1 MKSKLLPLL
10 LACAGASLAHADYNP
25 VALTPGSYTQDIV
38 VEASAP
44 QALPA
49 CCNATAGNG
58 TGKGDNTYYE
68 QGLFARA
75 GQSGGNSGIPI
86 HNTTFASINNANMQF
101 LMPPDYTVN
110 NDLIIDAI
118 YTSGTFTFNSPTTAT
133 NLAILCCGGGGP
145 LTVNYTVTHSDS
157 TTETGTISLL
167 DWFAGGST
175 VAWGANGRIDING
188 NYNNYNSSSVNNN
201 APFLYAN
208 TITVSGSSPVVSI
221 EFDTPSGNHG
231 NFFAV
236 SGNASGTAWTPIPV
250 DPSSYNL
257 RVIAPAT
264 FPLTATM
271 DQGTNT
277 SNNGNLATWFE
288 NGFDRGLT
296 AGLPPSG
303 STFNSQSQPTHHYQL
318 GDYTKNNAILIDT
331 NHQIANITPV
341 SPANYSSFAFLTAG
355 GNVGG
360 TPMTNICILQ
370 HADGV
375 NETNLFLGYDWF
387 DQNHNG
393 AIALYGNG
401 RVNMYS
407 RTVNNVNNG
416 GLPYL
421 FETYFLLT
429 DTTSPVT
436 NIVVMYKWAGSASS
450 TTYIMAISATSGGVP
465 PVVNYGPVPSPQTFF
480 PGTNATFTVGA
491 TGTEPIT
498 GYWQVENNGTYY
510 TLSDGVTPQGSIIT
524 GSHTMTLT
532 ISNLTLPDGTN
543 YQFVANN
550 GYGSGISTAGALTVS
565 PQTISITP
573 ATPVFYTSNNI
584 PLSVNLSAGPA
595 VSLQWYYID
604 FSGSGITNYI
614 AGATNV
620 SYTIT
625 NATPLISGY
634 TYGVIAANVYNTNS
648 ASVVLSVSDS
658 PAFLGADLSP
668 LNAEAYAGAPVTYTV
683 NAKGNW
689 PITYQW
695 LVNGSV
701 VSGANT
707 GTYTLATPCGAT
719 TIQVTFSNALN
730 YGTPISTSVATLQG
744 DPNPTNITFN
754 TNGIGWQTN
763 GSVPNITNNALT
775 LTDGNSGESSSA
787 FFEVAQYVGG
797 TWTAS
802 FTYNSHGGGA
812 DGAAFVLQTTNATA
826 LGGGGGTLGYGG
838 IAGNSLAFEIN
849 LYGGNNETP
858 GVAMATNGNTGI
870 YMAAGGVSTTGT
882 NDIYVTLNFSSGVL
896 AASLTDV
903 VTGTN
908 YSTNYNVG
916 SLTSLLGGNVAYIG
930 FSGAD
935 GGVSSF
941 QTVSNFQF
949 HSVLPPVALSVS
961 PVTNNSFV
969 ISWSAADPTYQL
981 QTSPSLSAPSWS
993 AGPTPVLVGGVNQVT
1008 VNVTSG
1014 SGQKYYRLQR
1024 IVCD

>member
-1 MKSKLLPLL
+1 MKSKLLPML
-10 LACAGASLAHADYNP
+10 LACAGASLAHADFNP
-25 VALTPGSYTQDIV
+25 VTLTPGSYNQDIV

-44 QALPA
+44 QSLPD
-49 CCNATAGNG
+49 CINVTAGSG
-58 TGKGDNTYYE
+58 TDLGDNTYYE

-75 GQSGGNSGIPI
+75 GQSGGNTGIPI
-86 HNTTFASINNANMQF
+86 HNTTFTSINNVNMQF

-110 NDLIIDAI
+110 NELMIDASF
-118 YTSGTFTFNSPTTAT
+118 TSGTLTFNTPTTAT

-145 LTVNYTVTHSDS
+145 LTVNYTVTHSDA
-157 TTETGTISLL
+157 TTETGTLSLL
-167 DWFAGGST
+167 DWFNGGST
-175 VAWGANGRIDING
+175 VAWGANGRIDKNG

-201 APFLYAN
+201 PPYLYAN
-208 TITVSGSSPVVSI
+208 TITVSGTSPVVSI
-221 EFDTPSGNHG
+221 KFDTPSGNHG

-236 SGNASGTAWTPIPV
+236 SGNAAGIAWTPIPV
-250 DPSSYNL
+250 DPNSYN
-257 RVIAPAT
+257 VMAIVPAT

-288 NGFDRGLT
+288 NGFVRSVSC
-296 AGLPPSG
+296 GLPASG
-303 STFNSQSQPTHHYQL
+303 TTFDSQSQPSHHYQMM
-318 GDYTKNNAILIDT
+318 DYTKNNAILIDT
-331 NHQIANITPV
+331 NDQTAIITPAT
-341 SPANYSSFAFLTAG
+341 PASYSSLAFLTAG
-355 GNVGG
+355 GNAGG
-360 TPMTNICILQ
+360 GMTNTCVIQ

-375 NETNLFLGYDWF
+375 SETNTFYGYDWF
-387 DQNHNG
+387 DNNHPG
-393 AIALYGNG
+393 SIALYGHG
-401 RVNMYS
+401 RVNMYN
-407 RTVNNVNNG
+407 RTVNATDGNY
-416 GLPYL
+416 PYL
-421 FETYFLLT
+421 FETYFLLK

-436 NIVVMYKWAGSASS
+436 NIVVKYGSASS
-450 TTYIMAISATSGGVP
+450 TSATTYIMAISGATGGIA
-465 PVVNYGPVPSPQTFF
+465 PVVNYGPVPSSQTFF
-480 PGTNATFTVGA
+480 PGTNATFTVGVS
-491 TGTEPIT
+491 GTAPIT
-498 GYWQVENNGTYY
+498 GYWQVENNGSYY
-510 TLSDGVTPQGSIIT
+510 TLSDGITPQGSIII

-532 ISNLTLPDGTN
+532 ISNLTLPDSTN
-543 YQFVANN
+543 YQYVANN
-550 GYGSGISTAGALTVS
+550 SFGSGTSPTAVLIVS
-565 PQTISITP
+565 RQTISITP
-573 ATPVFYTSNNI
+573 AKPVFYTSNNI
-584 PLSVNLSAGPA
+584 PLTVNLSAGPA
-595 VSLQWYYID
+595 VTSLQWYYMD
-604 FSGSGITNYI
+604 NSNSGITNFI
-614 AGATNV
+614 SGATNTT
-620 SYTIT
+620 YTIT
-625 NATPLISGY
+625 NATPLINYY
-634 TYGVIAANVYNTNS
+634 TYGVIAVNSYGTNY

-658 PAFLGADLSP
+658 PAFLAADLSP

-683 NAKGNW
+683 NAKGNT

-695 LVNGSV
+695 LVNGSL

-707 GTYTLATPCGAT
+707 GSYTLATPCGAT
-719 TIQVTFSNALN
+719 TIQVTFSNLLN
-730 YGTPISTSVATLQG
+730 AGAPITTSVATLQG
-744 DPNPTNITFN
+744 DPYPTNITFN

-775 LTDGNSGESSSA
+775 LTDGNGSESSSA
-787 FFEVAQYVGG
+787 FYKVAQYVGG

-858 GVAMATNGNTGI
+858 GIALATNGNTGI
-870 YMAAGGVSTTGT
+870 YTAAGAVSTTGT
-882 NDIYVTLNFSSGVL
+882 NDIYVTLNWANGVL
-896 AASLTDV
+896 AVSLTDAL
-903 VTGTN
+903 TKTN

-916 SLTSLLGGNVAYIG
+916 SLTSLLGGNVAYVG

-961 PVTNNSFV
+961 PVTGNSFV

-981 QTSPSLSAPSWS
+981 QTTSSLSTPSWS